1 MFRLFRK
8 KESSARKDNPI
19 RTRISDILAK
29 PIRKA
34 QTRLATSLSKQE
46 SRLSLQE
53 KKWVLLAFLLLM
65 GSLSGYW
72 VYEGIFSKSMNKP
85 GFLKYQSITEPKNA
99 TLPDTLDIKWLH
111 EYKRWQ
117 ARKNSLPDSLKR

>member
-8 KESSARKDNPI
+8 QALSARKNNPI
-19 RTRISDILAK
+19 RAKIAGILGK

-46 SRLSLQE
+46 SRLSLRE
-53 KKWVLLAFLLLM
+53 KKWALLAFLLSM

-72 VYEGIFSKSMNKP
+72 VYQGIFSKFGNKP
-85 GFLKYQSITEPKNA
+85 GFLKYQGITEPKNA
-99 TLPDTLDIKWLH
+99 TLPDTLDIKWLQ
-111 EYKRWQ
+111 EYKHWQ
-117 ARKNSLPDSLKR
+117 ARKDSLPDSLKR